1 MEAKLHC
8 FEINLPSE
16 VLKPGLEPSM
26 SVACFRLLLST
37 PTVFKVVSMAMTMLP
52 PPSPL
57 PSLDGGR
64 GVDERSAFL
73 FTFSHDFLVFFSHL
87 N

>member
-1 MEAKLHC
+1 
-8 FEINLPSE
+8 
-16 VLKPGLEPSM
+16 M
-26 SVACFRLLLST
+26 SVACFRLVLSM
-37 PTVFKVVSMAMTMLP
+37 PTVFLVVSMAMTMLP
-52 PPSPL
+52 PPSHL

-73 FTFSHDFLVFFSHL
+73 LTFSHQFLDVSHQ